1 MNTTISATADHIT
14 QERPLPAAWM
24 RLLARCALL
33 LLLVAVVS
41 IGLAP
46 NANAAVA
53 PAGAPIGNQASA
65 TYVDTANP
73 LVTLNSASNTV
84 TTTVAQVYSFTFTAP
99 GAQTRPANQQVCY
112 PHTITNTGNGPDTI
126 ALNTPT
132 ASGMFNHTSMAYF
145 VDAGPQDGIPDNMT
159 PVTSTG
165 ILNPGQSYTFVV
177 CGTTAAAA
185 TPGQTGNINV
195 SATSPGGGTPVI
207 VTPLPNITTIGNCTI
222 VLSKTL
228 STTAPPGL
236 TPVTGGLSP
245 NTGAGMGGLFVVLNY
260 TNSGPVACNTV
271 VITDALPAG
280 FRYRAGTGRWS
291 NSGMTALTDANDTM
305 VDPTGINYQGPADLT
320 SGTITASIAT
330 VPGSTSGS
338 VSFRVNIAPN
348 QVVGITPATTNTAT
362 VTFID
367 SVSMTMGT
375 GSSNPAT
382 YNVAQTA
389 DVGFNGS
396 NNTSGNT
403 DAEPVTVASA
413 APGQTIQ
420 WTDYVWNRG
429 NAADNFDIRFVDGT
443 GVATGTSATFNG
455 ANCATTNMAPAC
467 NFPANTVFT
476 VFRSDGMTTLLDN
489 SGNSIPDT
497 ANIPTPVAGTCPMP
511 FVGNGAPG
519 AHTACGYP
527 IVVRAVIPATAVP
540 GVGGPYTIT
549 LQARSVF
556 DNSVVETV
564 PNRLT
569 AIVANS
575 VDLTNNA
582 PLPTTAA
589 NGSGPDD
596 MSVKTINTVTPSVTA
611 STTTRFQLYVN
622 NTGAVPLVFDLSSAY
637 VSVPASVGLVNPPI
651 NWQVQFRVDGGAGNC
666 TTVGVVTTNTGVTP
680 VPAGGNRLICAE
692 VTIPPTNQG
701 GVGRPTDSPPGN
713 YVIRFR
719 TEQSGNPSVFDTKQD
734 QITLLAARAVAI
746 TPNGMQQTSPG
757 GSVTYQHT
765 ITNTG
770 NVPETITFPSG
781 FLVDSGSPSWTSSG
795 NIDDGGNQG
804 TPVSN
809 GMLDV
814 GVDTALGLGN
824 FVLGPNT
831 SRTIFIRVN
840 APMAFSNTPNV
851 TTVTA
856 TYTNGTSLTVQAT
869 DTTTMTAGLRLDKYQ
884 QLTACG
890 MPVAAPTFNMSNIA
904 QAPWV
909 NTAIAAGPGT
919 APGQCIAYVIV
930 AVNTTATNINNI
942 NISDIVPTNTQFQT
956 ACTPMTMTTGP
967 IASVTPP
974 NNFTGTITAASSPMA
989 TTPLLPGG
997 RATVQFCV
1005 RINNM

>member
-1 MNTTISATADHIT
+1 MNAIISAPADHIT
-14 QERPLPAAWM
+14 QEKPQATAWM
-24 RLLARCALL
+24 RLLAKCALL
-33 LLLVAVVS
+33 LLLVA
-41 IGLAP
+41 GLLTALAP
-46 NANAAVA
+46 SANAAVA

-84 TTTVAQVYSFTFTAP
+84 TTTVSQVYSFTFTAP
-99 GAQTRPANQQVCY
+99 GAATKPANQQVCY
-112 PHTITNTGNGPDTI
+112 PHTITNTGNGADTI

-132 ASGMFNHTSMAYF
+132 ASGAFLHTSMAYF
-145 VDAGPQDGIPDNMT
+145 VDAGPQDGVPDNMT

-185 TPGQTGNINV
+185 TPGQIGNINI
-195 SATSPGGGTPVI
+195 SATSPGGGTPVT
-207 VTPLPNITTIGNCTI
+207 VTPAPDVTTIGNCTI
-222 VLSKTL
+222 ALSKSL

-245 NTGAGMGGLFVVLNY
+245 NTGVATNGLYVVLNY
-260 TNSGPVACNTV
+260 TNSGSVACNTV
-271 VITDALPAG
+271 VVTDALPAG

-291 NSGMTALTDANDTM
+291 NSVTALTDANDM
-305 VDPTGINYQGPADLT
+305 GVDPAGINYDGTADLT
-320 SGTITASIAT
+320 SGTIVARIAT

-338 VSFRVNIAPN
+338 VSFRINIAPN

-362 VTFID
+362 VTFVD
-367 SVSMTMGT
+367 SVSMTMGS

-382 YNVAQTA
+382 YAVTQTA
-389 DVGFNGS
+389 DVAINGS
-396 NNTSGNT
+396 SNTSGNT
-403 DAEPVTVASA
+403 DAEPVVVASA

-429 NAADNFDIRFVDGT
+429 NAADNFDIRFIDGT

-455 ANCATTNMAPAC
+455 ANCATANVAPAC
-467 NFPANTVFT
+467 NFPPNTVFT
-476 VFRSDGMTTLLDN
+476 VYRSDGMTTLLDN

-497 ANIPTPVAGTCPMP
+497 ATIPLPVAGTCPMP

-519 AHTACGYP
+519 SHTACGYA
-527 IVVRAVIPATAVP
+527 IVVKAVIPAGATP
-540 GVGGPYTIT
+540 GGGPYTIA

-556 DNSVVETV
+556 DNAVVETV

-569 AIVANS
+569 TIVANS

-582 PLPTTAA
+582 ALPTTTA
-589 NGSGPDD
+589 NGSGSDD
-596 MSVKTINTVTPSVTA
+596 MAVKTTNTVTPSVTA
-611 STTTRFQLYVN
+611 STTSRFVLYVN
-622 NTGAVPLVFDLSSAY
+622 NTGAVPLVYDLSSAY
-637 VSVPASVGLVNPPI
+637 VTVPSGVGLVVPPI
-651 NWQVQFRVDGGAGNC
+651 NWQVQFRFDGGAGNC
-666 TTVGVVTTNTGVTP
+666 STVGVVTTNTGVTP
-680 VPAGGNRLICAE
+680 VAARGSQLICAE

-719 TEQSGNPSVFDTKQD
+719 TQQSGNASVFDTKLD

-770 NVPETITFPSG
+770 NVPETVTFPGG

-795 NIDDGGNQG
+795 NIDDGGNQV

-814 GVDTALGLGN
+814 GTDTALGSGN
-824 FVLGPNT
+824 FVLAPNT

-890 MPVAAPTFNMSNIA
+890 APVAAPTFTPSNIA

-942 NISDIVPTNTQFQT
+942 NISDIVPNNTKFQT
-956 ACTPMTMTTGP
+956 ACTPVTMTTGP
-967 IASVTPP
+967 IASVTPV

-989 TTPLLPGG
+989 STPLLPGG
-997 RATVQFCV
+997 RATLQFCV
-1005 RINNM
+1005 KINDM